1 MLKTRFRCRS
11 CGSVA
16 PRWTGRC
23 ASCAAWSTMEEETA
37 AASPRA
43 GAAGPDA
50 AVRAL
55 SEVAADGTWRTP
67 SGIAVLDLVLG
78 GGFVAGAAVLL
89 GGEPGI
95 GKSTLLL
102 QVAGRVADAGR
113 KVLYVTGEESPGQV
127 RLRAERL
134 GLAGAK
140 VLLLPETEL
149 PAILATLERERP
161 ELLVVDSIQ
170 SLRDPAL
177 EAAAG
182 TVSQVR
188 EAAAA
193 LVRVAKETGSGLV
206 LVGHVTREGTL
217 AGPKTVEHL
226 VDTVLQ
232 FEGESH
238 GAWRLLRALKNRFG
252 ATDEVGVFE
261 MREDG
266 LAGVEDPSH
275 LFRSGAGDGA
285 PGAAVAPV
293 VEGSRALL
301 VEVQAL
307 VGHQE
312 SPVPRRQ
319 FSGVDASRAQMILAV
334 LEQRLRCVRA
344 RVDVFL
350 NAVGGLRVMEPAAD
364 LALALAAASA
374 ARGQALPRATVA
386 VGEIGLL
393 GEVREVGRLD
403 ARLREAARQ
412 GYRRALVP
420 RGPRPGGSAAL
431 ECLAVGSVQEAVD
444 RLE

>member
-1 MLKTRFRCRS
+1 
-11 CGSVA
+11 
-16 PRWTGRC
+16 
-23 ASCAAWSTMEEETA
+23 MEEEA
-37 AASPRA
+37 AAPASRAGA
-43 GAAGPDA
+43 GAAGAGA
-50 AVRAL
+50 ATVRPL
-55 SEVAADGTWRTP
+55 GDVPADEARRTP
-67 SGIAVLDLVLG
+67 SGIAVLDTVLG

-127 RLRAERL
+127 RLRAGRL
-134 GLAGAK
+134 GLARAR
-140 VLLLPETEL
+140 VLLLPEIEL
-149 PAILATLERERP
+149 GTILAALESERP

-170 SLRDPAL
+170 SLRDPGL

-182 TVSQVR
+182 TVTQVR
-188 EAAAA
+188 DTAAA
-193 LVRVAKETGSGLV
+193 LVRAAKAAGCALV

-217 AGPKTVEHL
+217 AGPRTVEHL

-232 FEGESH
+232 FEGERH

-261 MREDG
+261 MREQG
-266 LAGVEDPSH
+266 LAEVEDPSR
-275 LFRSGAGDGA
+275 LLRSGAGDGA
-285 PGAAVAPV
+285 SGAAIAPV

-319 FSGVDASRAQMILAV
+319 FSGVDASRAQVILAV
-334 LEQRLRCVRA
+334 LEQRLQCVKARA
-344 RVDVFL
+344 DVFL
-350 NAVGGLRVMEPAAD
+350 NAVGGLRVVEPAAD

-393 GEVREVGRLD
+393 GEVREVGRLE

-420 RGPRPGGSAAL
+420 RSAGAGGAAPPL
-431 ECLAVGSVQEAVD
+431 ECVAVGSVREAID